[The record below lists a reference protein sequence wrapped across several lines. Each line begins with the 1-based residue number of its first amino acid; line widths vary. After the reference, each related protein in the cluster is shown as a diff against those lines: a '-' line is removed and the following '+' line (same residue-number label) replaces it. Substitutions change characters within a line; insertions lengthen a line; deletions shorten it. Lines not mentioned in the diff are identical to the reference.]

1 MGVKR
6 LPVEGEAEKEM
17 KVVEKMNELG
27 GQAELCRRLE
37 NGGG

>member
-17 KVVEKMNELG
+17 KAVEKMNELG
-27 GQAELCRRLE
+27 GRRSYAED
-37 NGGG
+37 